1 METSPSTIAPLLLRN
16 LLTSIF
22 IHADKS
28 LVYFSQKYKLLHLL
42 RCFLVSFFLF
52 FLSLLPSF
60 FSCLTPSQESHS
72 YPLKPTKDDNYSAS
86 IGGAATAGGGGGRRG
101 GGDSGVSRALSQL
114 LLIMNDIPVSSRKYE
129 VVRSLAEKL
138 IDENL
143 LDGNRALR
151 QVNCAVLSAAFARSL
166 SQLEAAVVEQGRRRS
181 GGDGGGDLA
190 AGARE
195 SDSHIYYRASRLLKG
210 VKYYGRAAWRYA
222 KSRSE
227 MSRSGS
233 SAEKLAAELL
243 WLAQKMAASG
253 CAEEAVCK
261 WASASNLAC
270 LALSAEPRLQ
280 GSLVKVSAFLIK
292 QAKEMGKEEEEEEEE
307 DGKTSTLLEQ
317 QHIRQ
322 TKMKMLMSWLPL
334 LCRANNGTDA
344 PILSMGERAELE
356 RILEEIISTLG
367 EEEEQEWVLSLW
379 LHHFTYCPAS
389 DWPNLRSCYTRW
401 YSASRTRLLLAAA
414 SVN

>member
-1 METSPSTIAPLLLRN
+1 MENSPSTIAPLLLRN
-16 LLTSIF
+16 LLTSVF
-22 IHADKS
+22 VHADKS
-28 LVYFSQKYKLLHLL
+28 LVYFSQKSKLLEIL

-60 FSCLTPSQESHS
+60 FSCLTPNYQEPDN
-72 YPLKPTKDDNYSAS
+72 YPSKSAKDDVYPAPV
-86 IGGAATAGGGGGRRG
+86 G

-138 IDENL
+138 IDDNL
-143 LDGNRALR
+143 LEGNRVMR
-151 QVNCAVLSAAFARSL
+151 EVNCAVLSAAFARTL
-166 SQLEAAVVEQGRRRS
+166 SEVETAAAAEQRQRS
-181 GGDGGGDLA
+181 SGDGGGGDV
-190 AGARE
+190 AG
-195 SDSHIYYRASRLLKG
+195 DFLIYSRASRLIKG
-210 VKYYGRAAWRYA
+210 VRYYGRAAWRYA
-222 KSRSE
+222 KSRRE
-227 MSRSGS
+227 VSRSGC

-243 WLAQKMAASG
+243 WLAQKMAACG

-261 WASASNLAC
+261 WATASNLAW

-292 QAKEMGKEEEEEEEE
+292 QAKEMGKEEREEAENEKR
-307 DGKTSTLLEQ
+307 GKPLEQ
-317 QHIRQ
+317 CNVRQ
-322 TKMKMLMSWLPL
+322 TKIKLLMSWLPL
-334 LCRANNGTDA
+334 LCRANNGTDV

-356 RILEEIISTLG
+356 RILEEIILTLG

-401 YSASRTRLLLAAA
+401 CSASRTRLVLANA
-414 SVN
+414 

>member
-1 METSPSTIAPLLLRN
+1 MENSASAIAPLLLRN

-22 IHADKS
+22 ILADKS
-28 LVYFSQKYKLLHLL
+28 LFSLSQKYKLLQLL
-42 RCFLVSFFLF
+42 RCFIVSSFLF
-52 FLSLLPSF
+52 FLSLLPAF
-60 FSCLTPSQESHS
+60 FSSLNPSLESQDVS
-72 YPLKPTKDDNYSAS
+72 FKSARDDIYSGT
-86 IGGAATAGGGGGRRG
+86 GGGSDAAVVGGGRGKG
-101 GGDSGVSRALSQL
+101 GGSGVSRALSQL

-143 LDGNRALR
+143 LEGNRALR
-151 QVNCAVLSAAFARSL
+151 EVNCAVLSTAFASSL
-166 SQLEAAVVEQGRRRS
+166 NQLEAAAAEQRRM
-181 GGDGGGDLA
+181 GDGGGEGVVVG
-190 AGARE
+190 GAVE
-195 SDSHIYYRASRLLKG
+195 SDSYVCNRVSRLILG
-210 VKYYGRAAWRYA
+210 VKYFGRRAWCYA
-222 KSRSE
+222 KSRSHP
-227 MSRSGS
+227 SLSGR

-261 WASASNLAC
+261 WASASNLAL

-280 GSLVKVSAFLIK
+280 GSLVKLSAFLIK
-292 QAKEMGKEEEEEEEE
+292 EAKEMGKN
-307 DGKTSTLLEQ
+307 DGNSDETDSPFEQ
-317 QHIRQ
+317 QHIRH

-344 PILSMGERAELE
+344 PILSLGERAELE
-356 RILEEIISTLG
+356 RTLEEIILTLD
-367 EEEEQEWVLSLW
+367 EDEEQECVLSLW

-401 YSASRTRLLLAAA
+401 YNASRARLMLAAT
-414 SVN
+414 STH